1 MILINKKKAYNFKV
15 IVTYDDGST
24 KTFTDVVAFGR
35 ADKDNYIIHTKED
48 HYLFST
54 ECSTKIEITI

>member
-35 ADKDNYIIHTKED
+35 VDKDNYIIYTKEE
-48 HYLFST
+48 HYFIDDTS
-54 ECSTKIEITI
+54 KIEITI

>member
-15 IVTYDDGST
+15 IVTYDGSI

-35 ADKDNYIIHTKED
+35 ADKDNYILHTKED